1 MKKIALIIII
11 LLQTNFV
18 SSQEISKSER
28 IEFKIKKIE
37 SFNGEGNLERTNLF
51 NENGELI
58 KVFDREGKI
67 QKELIY
73 NDKKQLLKEIK
84 YNFNGKILNSIK
96 HIYNPKNQLVKKE
109 LTDSGGKTNAFWM
122 FEYNGKNELI
132 RETKKSE
139 TATNSTTEYKYKN
152 SKLVETFVK
161 NKTIGKESKTTFKYE
176 ENGRL
181 TQKKTKYY
189 FSNTTMTWK
198 YSYNEKGKLT
208 KLVDKSNNGM
218 KSTTN
223 YEYDKNGLLIKES
236 WKGSFSKENSITN
249 YKFE

>member
-18 SSQEISKSER
+18 SSQEISKPER

-37 SFNGEGNLERTNLF
+37 SFSEKGNLERTNLF
-51 NENGELI
+51 NKNGDLI

-67 QKELIY
+67 QKEFIY
-73 NDKKQLLKEIK
+73 NDQQQLIQELR
-84 YNFNGKILNSIK
+84 YNSNEKILNVTK
-96 HIYNPKNQLVKKE
+96 HFYNLKNQLIRKE
-109 LTDSGGKTNAFWM
+109 LTDSDGKTNDFWT
-122 FEYNGKNELI
+122 FEYNGKSELI
-132 RETKKSE
+132 KEIKKSE
-139 TATNSTTEYKYKN
+139 TGTNSTTEFEYKN

-161 NKTIGKESKTTFKYE
+161 NKVIGKESKTIFKYE
-176 ENGRL
+176 ENGL
-181 TQKKTKYY
+181 LKQKRTKYY

-198 YSYNEKGKLT
+198 YTYNEKGKLT

-223 YEYDKNGLLIKES
+223 YEYDKKELLIKES
-236 WKGSFSKENSITN
+236 WRGSFSKEDSVTN